1 MMTAVSIKSLQPEAG
16 SLSGREQHRQDAGWP
31 QPSACCQKAA
41 LGVNLHHRGGLGGGV
56 RVSAAGRC
64 VLHPSAPRSISLQL
78 QAVGAGACLNADT
91 LRLFSSHQL

>member
-41 LGVNLHHRGGLGGGV
+41 LGVNLHHSGGLGGEFGFQLLGGV
-56 RVSAAGRC
+56 C
-64 VLHPSAPRSISLQL
+64 CISLPL
-78 QAVGAGACLNADT
+78 AASACSCGQRAQVLV
-91 LRLFSSHQL
+91 